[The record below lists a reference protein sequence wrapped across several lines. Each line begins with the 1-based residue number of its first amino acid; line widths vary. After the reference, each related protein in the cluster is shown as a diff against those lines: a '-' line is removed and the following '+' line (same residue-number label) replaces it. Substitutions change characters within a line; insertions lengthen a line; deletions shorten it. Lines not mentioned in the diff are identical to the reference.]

1 MNDKIKNKKTIV
13 YSIGILFIVA
23 LFVIVVAVF
32 PFKSKILTSEE
43 VFNDVDFS
51 SKNADVNGYYM
62 NFKDANK
69 EYLKEL
75 QLSDEEKLAVIKAI
89 ENSSF
94 ERIPRTDTS
103 LKEYDYIVYIT
114 LNKLYELNLDST
126 QKILVFTNEYD
137 NDSDHLY
144 YKISNDSDL
153 FEILED
159 AF

>member
-1 MNDKIKNKKTIV
+1 MNNKIKNKKTIV

-23 LFVIVVAVF
+23 LLVIVVAVF